1 MSAAARR
8 KERGE
13 GRSAGGAR
21 SRARK
26 RKPSAR
32 AAALAILR
40 DIAGAAPVRL
50 ARKGGGLTN
59 VVYAAETPG
68 GERLILRMSPGPDK
82 AAAYLKE
89 RWAMEQAAKAG
100 VPVPETLAADAHE
113 SGFDFMV
120 QRAAPGQD
128 ATDHPERLALLREMG
143 RLTRLIHGIRT
154 KGFGQEFDT
163 KQERFTGAAN
173 WRDYVAKELRFEERL
188 DMLNRNRML
197 SRQQASRLEGVMLD
211 IAGWEVEPVLNHG
224 DMRLKNVMAEG
235 DPARIT
241 AVLDWEF
248 CSSNAAPYWDLSL
261 ALHDLT
267 IDAKH
272 VFLEGY
278 GLDEDEILAVS
289 DVIKAINIIN
299 YAPYVAKA
307 AEERDEA
314 LLAQYR
320 TRFSGAL
327 DLYSL

>member
-1 MSAAARR
+1 MSATPRR
-8 KERGE
+8 KDRGE
-13 GRSAGGAR
+13 GRSGGAA

-40 DIAGAAPVRL
+40 DATGQAPVRL
-50 ARKGGGLTN
+50 ARKAGGLTN
-59 VVYAAETPG
+59 VVYAAEMPG

-82 AAAYLKE
+82 VAVYMKE
-89 RWAMEQAAKAG
+89 RWAMELAAKAG
-100 VPVPETLAADAHE
+100 VPVPETLAVDAHG

-120 QRAAPGQD
+120 QRAVPGQD
-128 ATDHPERLALLREMG
+128 ATDHPDRLTLLREMG

-154 KGFGQEFDT
+154 TGFGQEFDT
-163 KQERFTGAAN
+163 TKRRFTGAAN
-173 WRDYVAKELRFEERL
+173 WRDYVAKELRVEERL
-188 DMLNRNRML
+188 DVLNRNRML
-197 SRQQASRLEGVMLD
+197 SRQQASRLEGMMLD
-211 IAGWEVEPVLNHG
+211 IVSWDVEPVLNHG
-224 DMRLKNVMAEG
+224 DMRLKNVMAVGEG
-235 DPARIT
+235 ATIT

-248 CSSNAAPYWDLSL
+248 CSSNVAPYWDLSL

-278 GLDEDEILAVS
+278 GLEEDEIVAIS

-307 AEERDEA
+307 AEERNAA

>member
-1 MSAAARR
+1 MSATRRR

-13 GRSAGGAR
+13 GRSGGAG

-40 DIAGAAPVRL
+40 DATGQAPARL

-59 VVYAAETPG
+59 VVYAAEMPG

-89 RWAMEQAAKAG
+89 RWAMEQAARAG
-100 VPVPETLAADAHE
+100 VPVPETLAVDAHE

-120 QRAAPGQD
+120 QRAVPGED
-128 ATDHPERLALLREMG
+128 ATDHPERLTLLREMG

-163 KQERFTGAAN
+163 KRGRFTGAAN

-188 DMLNRNRML
+188 ELLNRFRML

-211 IAGWEVEPVLNHG
+211 ILGWEVEPVLNHG

-235 DPARIT
+235 EAARIT

-278 GLDEDEILAVS
+278 GLDEDEIIAVS

-299 YAPYVAKA
+299 YAPFVAKA
-307 AEERDEA
+307 AEEGNEA

>member
-1 MSAAARR
+1 MSATPRR

-13 GRSAGGAR
+13 GRTGGAG
-21 SRARK
+21 SRASK

-40 DIAGAAPVRL
+40 DATGQVPARL

-59 VVYAAETPG
+59 VVYAAEMPN

-82 AAAYLKE
+82 AAAYFKE
-89 RWAMEQAAKAG
+89 RWAMEQAAGAG
-100 VPVPETLAADAHE
+100 VPVPETLTVGAHD

-120 QRAAPGQD
+120 QRAVPGQD
-128 ATDHPERLALLREMG
+128 ATDHPERLTLLHEMG
-143 RLTRLIHGIRT
+143 RLTKLIHGIRT

-163 KQERFTGAAN
+163 KTGRFTGAAK

-188 DMLNRNRML
+188 DLLNRNRML

-211 IAGWEVEPVLNHG
+211 ILGWEVEPVLNHG
-224 DMRLKNVMAEG
+224 DMRLKNVMADGE
-235 DPARIT
+235 PARIT

-278 GLDEDEILAVS
+278 GLDEDEIIAVS

-307 AEERDEA
+307 AEEGEEA